1 MRESIQIEILNYK
14 IIDIFVVCEAIINF
28 KSSLLIGGLYLYVY
42 DWNYLQFKHILII
55 KAYSTMPSL
64 IGLVWRE

>member
-28 KSSLLIGGLYLYVY
+28 NSSLLIGGLYLYVY
-42 DWNYLQFKHILII
+42 DSNYLQFKHILII
-55 KAYSTMPSL
+55 KGYIKMPGL
-64 IGLVWRE
+64 IGLVWWE